1 MRNQYLLRDY
11 HNIHSVC
18 EKAIFT
24 YGAESQKIKA
34 VEEIGEL
41 IEALS
46 NLVLGTEHNVEEEI
60 ADVFIMLCQLKKMYQ
75 IRSEV
80 TTACQPLPIGL
91 NDIVIAI
98 KTLSK
103 LIQAISRQLI
113 GDEHDAETQI
123 INAENILTRIMDRF
137 DADTVDRFIYKKLE
151 RLAKHIW

>member
-46 NLVLGTEHNVEEEI
+46 TSLLSREHNVEEEM

-75 IRSEV
+75 VKSED
-80 TTACQPLPIGL
+80 TTAFRPLPTGL
-91 NDIVIAI
+91 TDLIIAMNI
-98 KTLSK
+98 LSK
-103 LIQAISRQLI
+103 LSQAISRQLL
-113 GDEHDAETQI
+113 GNEHDVENQI
-123 INAENILTRIMDRF
+123 INAENILITIMDRF

-151 RLAKHIW
+151 RLAQHIW